1 MTSED
6 MLQVEHLT
14 VEIAGMRLLD
24 DVSLTLNN
32 QERLMVV
39 GPNGSGKSTLISAI
53 SQGIP
58 YRGKVSMDGKN
69 ASRIS
74 SAELA
79 RRVGVFSQHN
89 EVNYGFTVEEI
100 VKLGRYAY
108 AKGLFSGGDQ
118 EAGEKVEMALEMTG
132 LTGQRYQSV
141 LTLSGG
147 ELQRVFLAQLF
158 AQDPRILLL
167 DEPTNH
173 LDIQYQKQL
182 FALIDQWAEKKERAV
197 MAVVHDL
204 SLARLYGTRILLLN
218 QGKIVACGSKDE
230 VLSRENLSLVYNMD
244 VVEWM
249 QILHDQWI
257 QI

>member
-24 DVSLTLNN
+24 NVSLTLNN

-158 AQDPRILLL
+158 AQAP
-167 DEPTNH
+167 

-204 SLARLYGTRILLLN
+204 SLARLYGTGILLLN
-218 QGKIVACGSKDE
+218 QGKIVACGSQGGGF
-230 VLSRENLSLVYNMD
+230 SRGEPSPGFNM
-244 VVEWM
+244 VGGGWGE
-249 QILHDQWI
+249 IFYGQWV
-257 QI
+257 QV

>member
-1 MTSED
+1 MIREE
-6 MLQVEHLT
+6 MLKVEHLT

-39 GPNGSGKSTLISAI
+39 GPNGSGKSTLISAL

-69 ASRIS
+69 AARIS
-74 SAELA
+74 PAELA

-89 EVNYGFTVEEI
+89 EINYAFTVEEI

-108 AKGLFSGGDQ
+108 AKGLFSRGDP

-132 LTGQRYQSV
+132 LTSQRHQSV

-249 QILHDQWI
+249 QILHDQWL
-257 QI
+257 QV